1 MLLGVILL
9 LIIDS
14 TVTALMA
21 PAAVKKALQAE
32 RAARSSAVAAAAAAG
47 ADADEREAAS
57 LPACAAGDPFHH
69 HHVHTSPQAAALD
82 AAAAA
87 EAAAAAAE
95 AKAAHGSHSHSHH
108 HHNGDLENG
117 AAAAAA
123 KASSKKAAHHDDDDA
138 PITLCHHNHGGGH
151 GHGGHSHD
159 HHHDHHDHDETTT
172 ADYHHASQHTHQCLR
187 SSSAQRWQLAA
198 AADGNTQTAHTANER
213 AARAA
218 ALRKVKLTVGAYAME
233 LGCIFHSIIIGIGL
247 GVVVSGRAYVA
258 TLLGALTVHQA
269 LEGLSLGSV
278 LARTGFSRLHQSAMV
293 LTYSL
298 TTPLGIA
305 IGIAVTGA
313 YDPASKTALA
323 VQGALNGL
331 SGGMLLHIALFQIV
345 AEEFSREDLLARPRL
360 RLGLYTSLLLGAALM
375 CILAIWA

>member
-1 MLLGVILL
+1 
-9 LIIDS
+9 
-14 TVTALMA
+14 MA

-32 RAARSSAVAAAAAAG
+32 REARRGAVAAAEAAG
-47 ADADEREAAS
+47 ADEAEREAAA

-69 HHVHTSPQAAALD
+69 HHLHTSPQAAALD

-87 EAAAAAAE
+87 EAAAVAAA
-95 AKAAHGSHSHSHH
+95 AASSASHHHH
-108 HHNGDLENG
+108 HHNGDVEGGNG
-117 AAAAAA
+117 TIS
-123 KASSKKAAHHDDDDA
+123 KSSSKKLAAAVDHDDEA
-138 PITLCHHNHGGGH
+138 PITLCHHNHGGHGH
-151 GHGGHSHD
+151 GHHHHHHD
-159 HHHDHHDHDETTT
+159 HDHHDHDHDEADT
-172 ADYHHASQHTHQCLR
+172 DYHHASQHTHQCLR
-187 SSSAQRWQLAA
+187 SSNAQRWQLASSTTPDA
-198 AADGNTQTAHTANER
+198 AAAT
-213 AARAA
+213 ARAA

-233 LGCIFHSIIIGIGL
+233 LGCIFHSVIIGVGL

-278 LARTGFSRLHQSAMV
+278 LARTGFSRLHQSIMV

-345 AEEFSREDLLARPRL
+345 AEEFSREDLLARPKL